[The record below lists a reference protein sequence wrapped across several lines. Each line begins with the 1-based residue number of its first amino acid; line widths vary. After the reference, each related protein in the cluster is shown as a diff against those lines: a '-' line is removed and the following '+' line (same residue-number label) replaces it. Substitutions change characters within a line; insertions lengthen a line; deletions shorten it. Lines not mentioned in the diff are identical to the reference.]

1 MINKNTISFPFD
13 DSDLQSV
20 IAYDVNN
27 RPQYVGRAPAGVA
40 TTVAQ
45 WQIRKITYDG
55 TTGLPLTVQFANGS
69 NDYNSIW
76 TGRAGYTYA

>member
-20 IAYDVNN
+20 IAYDASN
-27 RPQYVGRAPAGVA
+27 RPEYVGRAPAGVA

-45 WQIRKITYDG
+45 WQIRKITYSI
-55 TTGLPLTVQFANGS
+55 TGLPTTVKFASGS
-69 NDYNSIW
+69 NDYNAIW
-76 TGRAGYTYA
+76 DSRAGYTYA

>member
-20 IAYDVNN
+20 IAYDASN

-40 TTVAQ
+40 TSAAQ
-45 WQIRKITYDG
+45 WQVRKIVYDG
-55 TTGLPLTVQFANGS
+55 VTGLPLTVQFAGGV
-69 NDYNSIW
+69 NDYNSTW
-76 TGRAGYTYA
+76 DGRAGYTYA